1 MSNDTPKRPRL
12 AYYQAA
18 SLTLLLA
25 IAGFSIAGLWGLV
38 GLAAPA
44 VTIHS
49 FAWRELNTRS
59 QYLRE
64 NYQKRRGLYHPTSGP
79 DTAGITLDEA
89 TERWR
94 DLRADALALE
104 RQAAARTFILWLI
117 ALVVCAPLY
126 AYHYRIVARAAAAET
141 RGG

>member
-1 MSNDTPKRPRL
+1 MSNDKPKRPGL

-18 SLTLLLA
+18 SLILLLA
-25 IAGFSIAGLWGLV
+25 IAGFSIAGLWGVV

-44 VTIHS
+44 VTISS
-49 FAWRELNTRS
+49 FGWRELNTRS

-64 NYQKRRGLYHPTSGP
+64 NYAKRAGLYYPKVGP

-117 ALVVCAPLY
+117 ALAVCAPLY
-126 AYHYRIVARAAAAET
+126 LLHHRVVVR
-141 RGG
+141 